1 MFYHCAA
8 SFTSYQRIIQRGNKH
23 SWISPY
29 GTKRECAISNIL
41 RGSTAAHCK
50 FLLVLHTKWR
60 VCCGLPGEVSN
71 WCVDLC
77 IEHVQAMFTASP
89 TSTSWWIWD
98 LQRLHW
104 LSLARPTNWTCS
116 SSHLH
121 AKVQKSLFCQRRTFQ
136 STSTT
141 AAEANTGAGFP
152 ECCLH
157 LSASSSSEA
166 KRSWPLLY
174 INFCLSPEDIWR
186 AHLLQK
192 MCTAECQQHTKAKD
206 SPEVSNTCWKAEQK
220 GQYSWGCICQGH
232 KRQEIRCFSWSSGVF
247 HFSLPLSFQ
256 SFDTAG
262 VIGGQTTFISLFF
275 SLIFSS
281 RSDHPFLQ
289 LLAGKSSTQAGT
301 VRWW

>member
-1 MFYHCAA
+1 
-8 SFTSYQRIIQRGNKH
+8 
-23 SWISPY
+23 
-29 GTKRECAISNIL
+29 
-41 RGSTAAHCK
+41 
-50 FLLVLHTKWR
+50 
-60 VCCGLPGEVSN
+60 
-71 WCVDLC
+71 
-77 IEHVQAMFTASP
+77 MFTASP
-89 TSTSWWIWD
+89 TSTNWWIWD

-104 LSLARPTNWTCS
+104 LSLAWPTNWTCS

-136 STSTT
+136 STSMT

-157 LSASSSSEA
+157 LSASSSSGA
-166 KRSWPLLY
+166 KPSWPLLY

-192 MCTAECQQHTKAKD
+192 MCTAECQQHIKAKD

-275 SLIFSS
+275 FPHLFISLWSS
-281 RSDHPFLQ
+281 FPPAACWQEQYSSWHSEMMVVFLSQ
-289 LLAGKSSTQAGT
+289 LVSSSSENFEEYIYKGHHEPQTQTTHVVLSTTNVSGKVWKAKA
-301 VRWW
+301 